1 MFERLLLAVDG
12 SEGSRRAGEVATELA
27 RLSGGEVIV
36 CHVTEAEPE
45 MSRGGLDPGEAP
57 EHGEGVA
64 TFYGNAL
71 EDVGVRAR
79 IVMRVASHSH
89 VASQI
94 VEVAREEDVSVI
106 VMGSRGL
113 SDWSAAIIGSIA
125 HKVLH
130 LADRPVI
137 VAR

>member
-1 MFERLLLAVDG
+1 M
-12 SEGSRRAGEVATELA
+12 
-27 RLSGGEVIV
+27 I
-36 CHVTEAEPE
+36 
-45 MSRGGLDPGEAP
+45 
-57 EHGEGVA
+57 
-64 TFYGNAL
+64 
-71 EDVGVRAR
+71 R
-79 IVMRVASHSH
+79 IASHSH

-94 VEVAREEDVSVI
+94 AEVAREEDASII

-130 LADRPVI
+130 LADRPVL